1 MKQNIYSLFRK
12 INLPRRSRFHKAI
25 LLLCAAA
32 TFTASVSAQEPAP
45 EPAFADPTRAGSE
58 MSEVMRALRQAEET
72 QQTTQTEISVV
83 RPPLSVVGWVANRD
97 LSGLDPEGVA
107 ILRIGE
113 SFHLALSGQS
123 IVAEGWDLTMTTISG
138 VAIVAKDNRTDGEIV
153 LRAEAGEQ
161 TARRSGDLD
170 VVEFREVPLSLAAR
184 ALSDETGIRIAVSA
198 EARDLPV
205 SLYLREISGAEALDS
220 LTLTHGLYM
229 SDVPGADIVRLH
241 TGEEYARDA
250 NSFLEERTQVFTLK
264 YPNAR
269 DVALSIRDLFG
280 DRVRL
285 SNQLDQN
292 NQPGEFLT
300 QDLQQR
306 LDRFDAIDARGQGF
320 GVDSDGGAGGG
331 FQNNNNNRG
340 QSSRNLNN
348 QQNFGRQNF
357 GQQGRNGEIEVDRVA
372 FGDDL
377 SSAEIVALESGDEAM
392 IQQII
397 EERADIYVTVIDR
410 LNKVMVRTRDEETM
424 QEICELI
431 NSIDVATPIVLLEVK
446 IMEVELDRGVESAFD
461 WSFDAGNVAGS
472 FLPSGPASN
481 GDLVF
486 SIMNSSFQ
494 AQIRALQQGNKVTML
509 GKPML
514 LTANNEVSRLFIG
527 EEVPLN
533 RNFQG
538 GQTVVTDG
546 GPIITP
552 SNTEIEFRPVGSTL
566 LITPNINDDRTV
578 SLRVLQ
584 EESRIVEQ
592 GAQIL
597 VPDQGGGFVNQL
609 IDIVA
614 SQTASGTFVAKDRE
628 TIAIGG
634 MITEKLQSRRSQVPV
649 LGDIPVVGFLAR
661 NQRLERQRKEI
672 VLLLTPHIIKTPG
685 EGEAITRQIV
695 EKNSFHPNS
704 PTGEGQ
710 LGSFVP
716 PDVLT
721 VESKE
726 FGPLDKMQEKQLLRA
741 QPIHYGEKAP
751 TLPEKKGF
759 FRRWRK

>member
-1 MKQNIYSLFRK
+1 MTRHTNPSGQTAF
-12 INLPRRSRFHKAI
+12 PRPFLAIIAFIAASIFHSS
-25 LLLCAAA
+25 
-32 TFTASVSAQEPAP
+32 FAQEVVT
-45 EPAFADPTRAGSE
+45 DPTQASTE
-58 MSEVMRALRQAEET
+58 MEEVLRALRADQAE
-72 QQTTQTEISVV
+72 TEAPSSATPIAL
-83 RPPLSVVGWVANRD
+83 PPIQLAGVVVGARAGAGVS
-97 LSGLDPEGVA
+97 SGTGIFRA
-107 ILRIGE
+107 GE
-113 SFHLALSGQS
+113 SSFMAREGETLSHGRS
-123 IVAEGWDLTMTTISG
+123 NFLVKTINASLILLEDTAGGPDL
-138 VAIVAKDNRTDGEIV
+138 V
-153 LRAEAGEQ
+153 LRSQ
-161 TARRSGDLD
+161 TPSTDRNTRGTIA

-184 ALSDETGIRIAVSA
+184 AISEETGIQIAVSA
-198 EARDLPV
+198 EARDIPISIYLEGV
-205 SLYLREISGAEALDS
+205 SGPEILDS

-241 TGEEYARDA
+241 TGQEYARDA
-250 NSFLEERTQVFTLK
+250 NSFLEERTEVFTLK

-285 SNQLDQN
+285 SNQLNQN
-292 NQPGEFLT
+292 NQPGQHLT

-306 LDRFDAIDARGQGF
+306 LERFDVIDARGQGF
-320 GVDSDGGAGGG
+320 GVDSQNGGG
-331 FQNNNNNRG
+331 NLGNNNRLGNQGLNG
-340 QSSRNLNN
+340 QNLRN
-348 QQNFGRQNF
+348 QQNF
-357 GQQGRNGEIEVDRVA
+357 GQQGMNGEVEVDRVA
-372 FGDDL
+372 LGEDL
-377 SSAEIVALESGDEAM
+377 SASEIAALASGDEAM

-397 EERADIYVTVIDR
+397 EARADIYVTVIDR

-431 NSIDVATPIVLLEVK
+431 TSIDVATPIVLLEVK
-446 IMEVELDRGVESAFD
+446 IMEVELSRGVESAFD

-494 AQIRALQQGNKVTML
+494 AQIRALQEGNKVTML

-538 GQTVVTDG
+538 GQTLATQG

-552 SNTEIEFRPVGSTL
+552 SNTDIEFRPVGSTL

-597 VPDQGGGFVNQL
+597 VPDQGGGFANQL
-609 IDIVA
+609 IDTVA
-614 SQTASGTFVAKDRE
+614 SQTASGTFVAKDRQ

-634 MITEKLQSRRSQVPV
+634 MITEKLQSRRSQIPV

-661 NQRLERQRKEI
+661 NQRVERERKEI

-685 EGEAITRQIV
+685 EGEAISRQIV
-695 EKNSFHPNS
+695 EKNSYHPNS
-704 PTGEGQ
+704 PHGEGE
-710 LGSFVP
+710 LGAFVRP
-716 PDVLT
+716 NVLT
-721 VESKE
+721 TGSEE
-726 FGPLDKMQEKQLLRA
+726 FGPLDKIQEKQVLRA
-741 QPIHYGEKAP
+741 QPVTMGEKTPPAP
-751 TLPEKKGF
+751 QKKGLF
-759 FRRWRK
+759 KNWRR